1 MMRSC
6 KHYLISLGFLF
17 LASSATFANEITNS
31 AEGTINRLHD
41 TLIKTMQQADTL
53 GYTGRYEQLDTVVRE
68 SFDFPTIARVVL
80 GQYWQDLTPDQQAHF
95 IETFTRLSIANYAS
109 RFDGYN
115 AEHFTYLSDKEQK
128 KGRILVM
135 TMFQTQKRD
144 ISFNYLLQLTDDSWR
159 IINVVVDGVSDL
171 SLKRSDYGAI
181 LKNEG
186 FNGLVKKLQEKIE
199 LSEHSADE
207 TQDSSVES

>member
-1 MMRSC
+1 
-6 KHYLISLGFLF
+6 
-17 LASSATFANEITNS
+17 
-31 AEGTINRLHD
+31 
-41 TLIKTMQQADTL
+41 
-53 GYTGRYEQLDTVVRE
+53 
-68 SFDFPTIARVVL
+68 VL